1 MKQQQ
6 NRLPGVVPPAC
17 RAIRGDM
24 VIWPA
29 DGPPDIF
36 FIVIYLAS
44 DSDQRLP
51 PTRKAVQILHCRQI
65 VR

>member
-24 VIWPA
+24 ACWWRA
-29 DGPPDIF
+29 R
-36 FIVIYLAS
+36 YL
-44 DSDQRLP
+44 P
-51 PTRKAVQILHCRQI
+51 YRKLSSVW
-65 VR
+65 